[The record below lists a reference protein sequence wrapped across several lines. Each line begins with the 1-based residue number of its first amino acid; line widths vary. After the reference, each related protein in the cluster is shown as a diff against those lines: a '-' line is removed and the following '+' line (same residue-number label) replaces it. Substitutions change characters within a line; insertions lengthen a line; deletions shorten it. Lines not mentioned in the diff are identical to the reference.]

1 MPDDQ
6 TAELRRLAKT
16 VTAEDR
22 VRLDPPADLWARISE
37 GIEDTDGVT
46 HASLDALETSHETT
60 DEVRPA
66 TEPPS
71 PIDLTQQRLRRAP
84 VARRRQHRFLAV
96 AAAATIVA
104 GVIGYSLVD
113 GDDPVRLAEAVVTNT
128 DLPEPYTGT
137 ATAVA
142 ELAGDEQ
149 RLIIDFDAALP
160 ADVPIEL
167 WLIKADLSAMTSL
180 GLIED
185 VDGYVI
191 PAGIDVA
198 EYSVVDL
205 SIEPDDGDPTHSG
218 RSILRGTLTST

>member
-1 MPDDQ
+1 MSDDQ
-6 TAELRRLAKT
+6 TSELRRLAGT
-16 VTAEDR
+16 VTYEDR

-37 GIEDTDGVT
+37 GIETADGVT
-46 HASLDALETSHETT
+46 HATDAAPVTSDQIT

-66 TEPPS
+66 TEPPP
-71 PIDLTQQRLRRAP
+71 PIDLNQQRLRRAP
-84 VARRRQHRFLAV
+84 VARRRQHRFMAV

-104 GVIGYSLVD
+104 GVVGYSLVD
-113 GDDPVRLAEAVVTNT
+113 GDDPVRIAEATVTNT

-149 RLIIDFDAALP
+149 RLIIDFDEALP
-160 ADVPIEL
+160 DGEPIEL

-191 PAGIDVA
+191 PAGIDVN

-205 SIEPDDGDPTHSG
+205 SIEPNDGDPTHSG
-218 RSILRGTLTST
+218 RSILRGTLTAT